1 MDYEIPFYKKNH
13 KTIRHVIECSSVV
26 FNAIFRPLIFYREK
40 EHIAIQRPETLI
52 TQNFIWF
59 NALYIL
65 LLCSVFNFSRGSCE

>member
-1 MDYEIPFYKKNH
+1 MKFRFVKKKNH

-52 TQNFIWF
+52 NSK
-59 NALYIL
+59 LYM
-65 LLCSVFNFSRGSCE
+65 V